1 MEQRK
6 HKWREPAPAAQVDQL
21 LASRYSQLLQW
32 GAVLTR
38 GDTGKTEEIVQELC
52 LYFTL
57 TKPDLSGVANLDGY
71 LYTALRHIYLSSLA
85 RSSREA
91 LHFVSIA
98 EFDSFAS
105 ALDDSPSGDPLQRQN
120 DLRRICG
127 YSVWRKESSKTASYF
142 LLHFF
147 HGYGRREIAELARL
161 PIAAIYNK
169 LKIARSEVRSYLE
182 DSGKLRLVSRNL
194 PPEPVLSW
202 KQVSSAELFREL
214 RQTIL
219 QARLSD
225 CLSEEDLLAHY
236 RRSRPQPISCF
247 LLAHIVSCERCLAI
261 VDRHFL
267 RPTLRDREPL
277 DGFGSGPDDGND
289 SVAGPSSVGPS
300 GVSQKQM
307 LQAVRKRWGRVH
319 EHRPR
324 TLSIA
329 VNGQIVAFHDVQA
342 EYSKLSARIEHLES
356 ARFVEVFS
364 EQDVRLALLSIGELP
379 PEGSQV
385 RTQRVE
391 LSDERWLELNLTF
404 DGMGLHS
411 QVSYYD
417 PALGMMA
424 ADEDQ
429 DTPPAWAVRPG
440 ADHMSGILL
449 WPREVYAAF
458 RRILHAMMPS
468 SAIAWALTLAIL
480 FGTAA
485 YLAYRHTTAPMDAQ
499 EILNESV
506 KTEAASLQG
515 QTEHQILHIEE
526 ASANGRVLQQG
537 VVDLWKDGDGGRYL
551 RRLYDSQHRMIAAE
565 WRNKNGEHNPRRKEP
580 SRSTPGHPLLMNEFW
595 DQDLSAQAF
604 LSLGVKAPQ
613 VHVLKDGYELTT
625 AGPIEGHPQLVS
637 AVLVLDRHL
646 LPIRSTLRV
655 RSGTGVHELRF
666 VQAGYERIPR
676 TSVPDTTFDP
686 GYSSAERD
694 PRLPLIHPHG
704 LPIEAAGDLSLAE
717 LQIAVLYQL
726 NRLGADTGEP
736 IEVIR
741 TEDAHI
747 RVSGA
752 IANDAL
758 KQKIVAQLQALP
770 THQLLDVKLV
780 SPHGAQ
786 LHAGRPQLIPGG
798 ANVYEINQ
806 AKSAAD
812 ATLRKYFEAR
822 GLSGE
827 PLNSA
832 AGQFSHDALDHAQRS
847 LQHAYALDR
856 LGVALSAAE
865 LQSIHSASLQQWT
878 EMVDTHA
885 FVLEDQ
891 LRALHG
897 QLEEVLGEES
907 QEAVGEP
914 IQINDPAQFKQAT
927 DHLLRLTQDLER
939 DVGGAFTSNA
949 AADTQSGQ
957 AAQLPNIVR
966 IIPLREAEE
975 VARFATRLHAST
987 TLVNGKNREPLQLDG
1002 SDR

>member
-21 LASRYSQLLQW
+21 LASRFNQLLQW

-91 LHFVSIA
+91 LYFVSVA

-105 ALDDSPSGDPLQRQN
+105 ALDDSPAGDPLQRQN
-120 DLRRICG
+120 DLRRICS
-127 YSVWRKESSKTASYF
+127 YTVWRKESSKTASYF
-142 LLHFF
+142 ILHFF

-169 LKIARSEVRSYLE
+169 LKIARSEVRSYVE

-194 PPEPVLSW
+194 PPEPALSW
-202 KQVSSAELFREL
+202 KRLSSVELFREL

-219 QARLSD
+219 GARLSG

-236 RRSRPQPISCF
+236 RSSRPEPISCS
-247 LLAHIVSCERCLAI
+247 LLAHVVSCEHCLAVI
-261 VDRHFL
+261 DRQFR

-277 DGFGSGPDDGND
+277 DGFGSVSEDGND
-289 SVAGPSSVGPS
+289 SVAGPS
-300 GVSQKQM
+300 GVSHKEM
-307 LQAVRKRWGRVH
+307 LEAVRKRWGRVH

-329 VNGQIVAFHDVQA
+329 VNGQIVAFHDVQT

-385 RTQRVE
+385 RTQRIE
-391 LSDERWLELNLTF
+391 LSDTRWLELNLTF
-404 DGMGLHS
+404 DGTGLNS

-417 PALGMMA
+417 PALGVFA
-424 ADEDQ
+424 TEEED
-429 DTPPAWAVRPG
+429 DTPPAWMVRSRAG
-440 ADHMSGILL
+440 HMSGILL
-449 WPREVYAAF
+449 WPQAVYAAF
-458 RRILHAMMPS
+458 RSVLHAMMPS
-468 SAIAWALTLAIL
+468 SAIAWALTLVIL
-480 FGTAA
+480 LGAA
-485 YLAYRHTTAPMDAQ
+485 GYLTYRHKTTPIDAMA
-499 EILNESV
+499 ILNESV

-515 QTEHQILHIEE
+515 QTEHQVVHVEE
-526 ASANGRVLQQG
+526 ATASGKVLQQA
-537 VVDLWKDGDGGRYL
+537 VVDLWKDGDGSRYL

-565 WRNKNGEHNPRRKEP
+565 WRNKNGEHNPRRKEG
-580 SRSTPGHPLLMNEFW
+580 SRSTPGHPLLMSEFW

-613 VHVLKDGYELTT
+613 VHALKDGYELTT
-625 AGPIEGHPQLVS
+625 AGPIAGHPQLVS

-655 RSGTGVHELRF
+655 RLGASVHELRF

-676 TSVPDTTFDP
+676 TSVPDATFDP
-686 GYSSAERD
+686 GYASGEREL
-694 PRLPLIHPHG
+694 RSPLIHPHG
-704 LPIEAAGDLSLAE
+704 LAIEAAGDLSLAE

-736 IEVIR
+736 IEVVR
-741 TEDAHI
+741 TGDAHI

-752 IANDAL
+752 IADEAL
-758 KQKIVAQLQALP
+758 KQKIVSQLQALP
-770 THQLLDVKLV
+770 NHQVLDVELV
-780 SPHGAQ
+780 SPHGAH
-786 LHAGRPQLIPGG
+786 LHPGTPQIVSGG
-798 ANVYEINQ
+798 ASVYEINE

-812 ATLRKYFEAR
+812 ATLRTYFQAK
-822 GLSGE
+822 GLAGE
-827 PLNSA
+827 QLNSA
-832 AGQFSHDALDHAQRS
+832 AGQFSHDALEHAQRS

-865 LQSIHSASLQQWT
+865 LPVINQTSLQQWT
-878 EMVDTHA
+878 EMVDKHA
-885 FVLEDQ
+885 YVLEDQ

-897 QLEEVLGEES
+897 QLQDVLGEDS
-907 QEAVGEP
+907 REAVGDP
-914 IQINDPAQFKQAT
+914 IQINDPAQFKQTT
-927 DHLLRLTQDLER
+927 DHLLHLTQDLER
-939 DVGGAFTSNA
+939 DVGGAFTSNGSGDA
-949 AADTQSGQ
+949 PSGQ
-957 AAQLPNIVR
+957 DAQLTHIVR
-966 IIPLREAEE
+966 VIPLREAEE
-975 VARFATRLHAST
+975 IARFAAKLHASAT
-987 TLVNGKNREPLQLDG
+987 FVNGKIASPNNQDSQIVTAPSQ
-1002 SDR
+1002 

>member
-21 LASRYSQLLQW
+21 LASRYHQLLQW

-57 TKPDLSGVANLDGY
+57 TKPDLSVVANLDGY

-105 ALDDSPSGDPLQRQN
+105 ALDDSPAGDPLQRQN
-120 DLRRICG
+120 DLRRICS
-127 YSVWRKESSKTASYF
+127 YTVWRKDSSKTASYF
-142 LLHFF
+142 ILHFF

-169 LKIARSEVRSYLE
+169 LKIARTEVRSYLD
-182 DSGKLRLVSRNL
+182 DSGKLRLVNRNL
-194 PPEPVLSW
+194 PPEPALSW
-202 KQVSSAELFREL
+202 KRLSSAELFREL

-219 QARLSD
+219 RARRSA

-236 RRSRPQPISCF
+236 RASRPEPISCS
-247 LLAHIVSCERCLAI
+247 LLSHVVSCEHCLAVI
-261 VDRHFL
+261 DRQL
-267 RPTLRDREPL
+267 RRPTLRDREPL
-277 DGFGSGPDDGND
+277 DGFGSASEDGND
-289 SVAGPSSVGPS
+289 TVAGPSGASH
-300 GVSQKQM
+300 KEM
-307 LQAVRKRWGRVH
+307 LEAVRKRWGRVH

-364 EQDVRLALLSIGELP
+364 EQDVRLALLSIGEHP

-391 LSDERWLELNLTF
+391 LSDARWLELNLTF
-404 DGMGLHS
+404 DGTGLNS

-417 PALGMMA
+417 PALGA
-424 ADEDQ
+424 LATEEEEDM
-429 DTPPAWAVRPG
+429 PPARLVRHG
-440 ADHMSGILL
+440 AERMSGILL
-449 WPREVYAAF
+449 WPQAVYAAF
-458 RRILHAMMPS
+458 CRMLHAIMPS
-468 SAIAWALTLAIL
+468 SAIAWALTLVIL
-480 FGTAA
+480 LGAA
-485 YLAYRHTTAPMDAQ
+485 GYLTYRHKTAPMDALA
-499 EILNESV
+499 ILNESV

-515 QTEHQILHIEE
+515 QTEHQVVHIEE
-526 ASANGRVLQQG
+526 ASANGRVLQQA
-537 VVDLWKDGDGGRYL
+537 VVDLWKDGDGSRYL

-565 WRNKNGEHNPRRKEP
+565 WRNKNGEHNPHRKEG
-580 SRSTPGHPLLMNEFW
+580 SRSAPGHPLLMSEFW

-613 VHVLKDGYELTT
+613 VHALRDGYELTT
-625 AGPIEGHPQLVS
+625 TGPIAGHPQLVS

-655 RSGTGVHELRF
+655 RSGASVHELRF

-676 TSVPDTTFDP
+676 TSVPDATFDP
-686 GYSSAERD
+686 GYSSGERE
-694 PRLPLIHPHG
+694 PRSLLIHPHG
-704 LPIEAAGDLSLAE
+704 LAIEAAGDLSLAE

-736 IEVIR
+736 IEVVR

-752 IANDAL
+752 IADDAL
-758 KQKIVAQLQALP
+758 KQKIVSQLQALP
-770 THQLLDVKLV
+770 NHQVLEVELV
-780 SPHGAQ
+780 SPHGVH
-786 LHAGRPQLIPGG
+786 LHPGIPQIVSGG
-798 ANVYEINQ
+798 ASVYEINQ

-812 ATLRKYFEAR
+812 ASLRTYFQAK
-822 GLSGE
+822 GLAGE
-827 PLNSA
+827 QLNSA
-832 AGQFSHDALDHAQRS
+832 AGQFSHDALEHAQRS

-865 LQSIHSASLQQWT
+865 LPLINQASLQQWT
-878 EMVDTHA
+878 EMVDKHA
-885 FVLEDQ
+885 LVLEDQ

-897 QLEEVLGEES
+897 QLKDVLGEDS
-907 QEAVGEP
+907 QEAVGDP
-914 IQINDPAQFKQAT
+914 IQIHDPAHFKQAT
-927 DHLLRLTQDLER
+927 DHLLHLTQDLER
-939 DVGGAFTSNA
+939 DVGGAFTSNGSGDA
-949 AADTQSGQ
+949 QSGQ
-957 AAQLPNIVR
+957 DAQLTHIVR
-966 IIPLREAEE
+966 VIPLREAEE
-975 VARFATRLHAST
+975 IARFAAKLHASAT
-987 TLVNGKNREPLQLDG
+987 FVNGKASSQDSQIVTAPSR
-1002 SDR
+1002 

>member
-38 GDTGKTEEIVQELC
+38 GDTGKTEEIVQDLC

-91 LHFVSIA
+91 LHFVSVA

-105 ALDDSPSGDPLQRQN
+105 ALEDSPSGDPLQRQN

-142 LLHFF
+142 ILHFF

-182 DSGKLRLVSRNL
+182 DAGKLRLVNRNL
-194 PPEPVLSW
+194 PPEPLLLW

-219 QARLSD
+219 RARLSN
-225 CLSEEDLLAHY
+225 CLSEEHLLAHY
-236 RRSRPQPISCF
+236 RRARPQPISCS

-261 VDRHFL
+261 VDRHL
-267 RPTLRDREPL
+267 QRPTLHDREPL
-277 DGFGSGPDDGND
+277 DGFGSSTDNSNDG
-289 SVAGPSSVGPS
+289 VAGPGGISH
-300 GVSQKQM
+300 KEM
-307 LQAVRKRWGRVH
+307 LQAVRKRWDRVH

-342 EYSKLSARIEHLES
+342 EFSKLSARIEHLES

-385 RTQRVE
+385 RMQRVE
-391 LSDERWLELNLTF
+391 LSDARWLELNLTF
-404 DGMGLHS
+404 DGLGLNS

-417 PALGMMA
+417 PALGMVA
-424 ADEDQ
+424 TEEDED
-429 DTPPAWAVRPG
+429 TPAWALRPG
-440 ADHMSGILL
+440 AEHGSSVLL
-449 WPREVYAAF
+449 WPKEIYAAF
-458 RRILHAMMPS
+458 RRILQAMMPA
-468 SAIAWALTLAIL
+468 SAIAWACILAIVV
-480 FGTAA
+480 GAA
-485 YLAYRHTTAPMDAQ
+485 GYLAYRHTTAPTDAVA
-499 EILNESV
+499 ILNESV

-515 QTEHQILHIEE
+515 QTEHQVLHVEE

-537 VVDLWKDGDGGRYL
+537 VVDLWKDGDGRRYL

-565 WRNKNGEHNPRRKEP
+565 WRNKNGEHNPRRKEG
-580 SRSTPGHPLLMNEFW
+580 SRTTPGGAHPLLMSEFW

-613 VHVLKDGYELTT
+613 VHPVKDGYELTT
-625 AGPIEGHPQLVS
+625 AGPIEGHPQIVS

-655 RSGTGVHELRF
+655 RSGTSVHELRF
-666 VQAGYERIPR
+666 VQAGYERVPR

-686 GYSSAERD
+686 GYSSGERD
-694 PRLPLIHPHG
+694 PRSPLVHPRG
-704 LPIEAAGDLSLAE
+704 LAIEAVGDLSLAE

-736 IEVIR
+736 IEVLR
-741 TEDAHI
+741 TDDAHI

-752 IANDAL
+752 IADDAL
-758 KQKIVAQLQALP
+758 KQRIVSQLQALP
-770 THQLLDVKLV
+770 NHQLLEVKLV
-780 SPHGAQ
+780 SPHGVQ
-786 LHAGRPQLIPGG
+786 FHAGNAQIVPGG
-798 ANVYEINQ
+798 TSVYEINQ

-812 ATLRKYFEAR
+812 ATLRKYFQTK

-832 AGQFSHDALDHAQRS
+832 AGQFSHDALERAQRS

-856 LGVALSAAE
+856 LGVALSAVE
-865 LQSIHSASLQQWT
+865 LQSINPSSLEQWT
-878 EMVDTHA
+878 EMVDKHA
-885 FVLEDQ
+885 LALEGQ

-897 QLEEVLGEES
+897 QLDEVLSEES
-907 QEAVGEP
+907 QDAAGEP

-927 DHLLRLTQDLER
+927 DHLLRRTQDLDR

-949 AADTQSGQ
+949 STDTQTGQ
-957 AAQLPNIVR
+957 DAQLTNIVHV
-966 IIPLREAEE
+966 IPLREAEE
-975 VARFATRLHAST
+975 IARFAAKLHASA
-987 TLVNGKNREPLQLDG
+987 TLVTGKNNSPESQIVTTPSR
-1002 SDR
+1002 